1 MCLWWNKEIA
11 WCQTN
16 KLICCIKLFSKFKNN
31 AGAYLESSIVYCGM
45 SWSSKQL
52 LSWRVARKWQ
62 LKGSK
67 NTCKRNI
74 ALKTD
79 ILDVFQSGAWCRRWM
94 EAREDWLVVSPW
106 ICWRSVRRDQASV
119 GRDRETKGK
128 QKRES
133 LQSVQAE
140 LRAEQQSLRKGMW
153 VSKEGWIYHR

>member
-1 MCLWWNKEIA
+1 MLV
-11 WCQTN
+11 
-16 KLICCIKLFSKFKNN
+16 LISKVALFTVARVDLQSNCW
-31 AGAYLESSIVYCGM
+31 AGELPENSN
-45 SWSSKQL
+45 
-52 LSWRVARKWQ
+52 WRVA
-62 LKGSK
+62 K
-67 NTCKRNI
+67 NTWCFVLFFWEKKTPCKRNI
-74 ALKTD
+74 VLKTD
-79 ILDVFQSGAWCRRWM
+79 ILDVFQSGTWCRRWM